1 MNIASFAIK
10 RTVLISSIVI
20 LIMSIG
26 FISISKLGVDMFPN
40 TDMPFISLTTVYPGA
55 STEEMENLVTKVI
68 EDEISSISGLKKLSA
83 NNMDSYSMIFMEF
96 TLETDIKYAEQQIR
110 NKLVKIRSK
119 LPDDIQEPIFEQW
132 DPSKTAIM
140 RVALQADL
148 VSVDIYDVAK
158 EIIKPKIEQIDNVGS
173 VRIYGGTRRE
183 IQVEIDRKKLN
194 EYQIPALAIADQ
206 LKNGGV
212 NIPVGKYDIGKNQ
225 TIYRSISQYETLKQ
239 IEDSLISFSGDIDQS
254 ITLKSLATVSDG
266 MEDSETL
273 AYLYYPE
280 RDKNNKII
288 SETKS
293 KKALFLDVYKRS
305 GANTVSVVEN
315 IEKSMTSINNQIKGN
330 KGKPQIVKVFDSAKA
345 IKQNIDEV
353 KFTII
358 LAIILA
364 IIVVYMFLGNIRS
377 TLITGFAIPNSLLGA
392 FILMYIMGFTINVM
406 TLMALSLTVG
416 LLVDDAIVVR
426 ENIFRKLEMNMR
438 SFKAA
443 IVGTREVMLAVI
455 ATTLTII
462 AVFFPIGFLQGI
474 VGKFFK
480 EFGFTVVFAMI
491 ISLFDALTVAPFLSA
506 YFAGA
511 PKKENNILIRNFELF
526 QKKLEEYYGRLIN
539 YTLNHPLKIILI
551 SLFALIISLAPLY
564 LEQVKM
570 TFMPESN
577 TGEFVVVIAMPPG
590 TSLEGTRDVV
600 EKIEVKITKSM
611 PEVQFLATTIGNE
624 HGESNAARIFVSL
637 VPSDQRKFNSVEMK
651 TRFRELLKEFSIAK
665 PKVNN
670 IDNLGWEYPFVLIVK
685 GDDLADLENTSLK
698 ILKAL
703 EKVPDLVDLN
713 SSVQGKFPEFSV
725 KLDSIKMSNIG
736 VLPRIAGGELRYQ
749 IAGGVVG
756 KLHQNG
762 IEYDVRM
769 RVKPDQR
776 DIRKSFNEIK
786 IPNVHGRMIPLS
798 QISTGKKTEGSAKL
812 IRENRIRVAH
822 IMANLVP
829 GGAIE
834 NAKNKTIE
842 VINKEVKLPKGVTYA
857 FEGDSEN
864 FQDLMSNIL
873 LAMFLSVLFIYLTLA
888 SLYESFITPITI
900 LLAIPPALSG
910 SFLGLWIAGDML
922 NVFSMIGIVMLI
934 GLVTKNSILLVD
946 FALEGVRSGMT
957 RKEAIHKA
965 GVLRLRPILMTSFAM
980 IAGALPMALGIG
992 EAAKQRSAMGSA
1004 IVGGLIVSMFI
1015 TLLVVPA
1022 VFEYIDRFREYIESI
1037 FRPADIEIQKAEVFG
1052 DDHTLIQEEFMNS
1065 QKNNEETEQKPQEKK
1080 DRKSKKIKN

>member
-26 FISISKLGVDMFPN
+26 LISISKLGVDMFPN

-68 EDEISSISGLKKLSA
+68 EDEISSISGLKKLSS
-83 NNMDSYSMIFMEF
+83 NNMDSFSLIFIEF
-96 TLETDIKYAEQQIR
+96 TLETDIKFAEQQIR

-132 DPSKTAIM
+132 DPSKTAIA

-148 VSVDIYDVAK
+148 SSVDIYDVAK
-158 EIIKPKIEQIDNVGS
+158 EIIKPKLEQINNVGS
-173 VRIYGGTRRE
+173 VKIYGGTRRE
-183 IQVEIDRKKLN
+183 IQIEIDRKKLD
-194 EYQIPALAIADQ
+194 EYQIPAIAIADQ

-212 NIPVGKYDIGKNQ
+212 NIPVGKYDFGKKQ

-239 IEDSLISFSGDIDQS
+239 IEDSLISFSGDIDKS

-266 MEDSETL
+266 MEDPNTL

-288 SETKS
+288 SQTKS

-305 GANTVSVVEN
+305 GANTVSVVET
-315 IEKSMTSINNQIKGN
+315 IEKSIADINKQIKDS
-330 KGKPQIVKVFDSAKA
+330 KGKPEIIKVFDSAKA

-364 IIVVYMFLGNIRS
+364 IIVVYLFLGNIRS

-511 PKKENNILIRNFELF
+511 PKKENNFIIRNFELF
-526 QKKLEEYYGRLIN
+526 QKKLEEFYGRLIN
-539 YTLNHPLKIILI
+539 YTLDHPIKIILI
-551 SLFALIISLAPLY
+551 SMFVLIISFGAIY
-564 LEQVKM
+564 KVKM

-577 TGEFVVVIAMPPG
+577 TGEFLIVIEMPPG
-590 TSLEGTRDVV
+590 TSLNGTRDVV
-600 EKIEVKITKSM
+600 EKIEDKITKSV
-611 PEVQFLATTIGNE
+611 PEVQFLATTVGTE
-624 HGESNAARIFVSL
+624 EGESNTAKILVSL
-637 VPSDQRKFNSVEMK
+637 VPADQRKFTSVEMK
-651 TRFRELLKEFSIAK
+651 TKFRELLKEFTIAK

-698 ILKAL
+698 ILKAI
-703 EKVPDLVDLN
+703 EKVPDLIDTN

-776 DIRKSFNEIK
+776 DIKKSFNEIK

-798 QISTGKKTEGSAKL
+798 QISIGKDTAGSAKL
-812 IRENRIRVAH
+812 IRENKKRVVH
-822 IMANLVP
+822 IFANLVP

-842 VINKEVKLPKGVTYA
+842 VINKEVKLPEGITYT
-857 FEGDSEN
+857 FEGDSES
-864 FQDLMSNIL
+864 FQDLTSNIM
-873 LAMFLSVLFIYLTLA
+873 LAMILSVLFIYLTLA
-888 SLYESFITPITI
+888 SLYESFITPVTI

-910 SFLGLWIAGDML
+910 SFLGLFIANDML

-957 RKEAIHKA
+957 RKQAIHKA

-1022 VFEYIDRFREYIESI
+1022 VFEYIDRFREYIESR
-1037 FRPADIEIQKAEVFG
+1037 FRPADIEIQKVEVFG
-1052 DDHTLIQEEFMNS
+1052 DDHSLMQEEFMNS
-1065 QKNNEETEQKPQEKK
+1065 QENNDETEQKPEEKK
-1080 DRKSKKIKN
+1080 DKKTKKKK